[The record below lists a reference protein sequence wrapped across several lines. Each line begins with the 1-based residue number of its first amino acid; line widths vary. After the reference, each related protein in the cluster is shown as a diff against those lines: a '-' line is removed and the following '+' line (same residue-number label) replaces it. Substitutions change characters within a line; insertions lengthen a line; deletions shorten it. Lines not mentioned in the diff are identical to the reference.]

1 MSFLYILVH
10 IYLQL
15 ILVSLLYW
23 NTTKSYLELVSSRRA
38 RQQLKDNNI
47 FSLFLILCQM
57 EEAYLFSIRYFHH
70 ELDPSYGTS
79 KGFLIYDLHLHCY
92 RLQATHKILPVR
104 NPGFLS
110 TIYWPLVF
118 NGKIAQKLCLPLKD
132 SYILL
137 ILSILRI

>member
-1 MSFLYILVH
+1 
-10 IYLQL
+10 
-15 ILVSLLYW
+15 
-23 NTTKSYLELVSSRRA
+23 
-38 RQQLKDNNI
+38 
-47 FSLFLILCQM
+47 M

-137 ILSILRI
+137 ILSILRIQDVERKELALLVELLYPHKLEPAQFFVSKTTCFVIKGHLKCKCFISFTHYMFSL